1 MINRINVKSWVDEV
15 KKRAEKRA
23 VASGSTVKWP
33 QEIEEALVIE
43 RNGWGDSNVPIIWIT
58 VSTVQLVEV

>member
-15 KKRAEKRA
+15 KKRAEKRLA
-23 VASGSTVKWP
+23 NGSTVKWP

>member
-1 MINRINVKSWVDEV
+1 MINRINVKSWIDEV
-15 KKRAEKRA
+15 KKRAEKRLA
-23 VASGSTVKWP
+23 NGSTVKWP

>member
-15 KKRAEKRA
+15 KKRAEKRL
-23 VASGSTVKWP
+23 ASGSTVKWP
-33 QEIEEALVIE
+33 QEIEEALVIQ
-43 RNGWGDSNVPIIWIT
+43 RNGWADSNVPIIWIT

>member
-15 KKRAEKRA
+15 KKRAEKRL
-23 VASGSTVKWP
+23 ASSSTVKWP

-43 RNGWGDSNVPIIWIT
+43 RNGWADSNVPIIWIT